1 MAADGLIHRSAVAL
15 RTLRAEMAVRETLP
29 ERRRRVLDGTV
40 HALKPDSMDADYAAR
55 TLIDYDSAT
64 PHVVI
69 AVGELHAP
77 TQVTWQIA
85 GMAMGPAQAAWG
97 AAREAAQLH
106 REQGH
111 LGAVRPLVLSWQGY
125 RPPSPLGV
133 LSSRIAARAG
143 ERLAEHV
150 WTTSLLWQCT
160 GAGRGAGTALDPWRS
175 LEAHSYGVPVAVRA
189 LGLLALWSRTRLERT
204 VPSAGR
210 IDALVL
216 SGSVGAP
223 HHWWGTVSALAE
235 RSERG
240 LHRGPRVTEIR
251 ARRDLLAPL
260 GRVLSGR
267 RRVPVDTAQGGQ
279 IVQAGFPASPESGLI
294 PAVGHNTHGGRGYR
308 DPGTVS
314 LRAIAGATQN

>member
-1 MAADGLIHRSAVAL
+1 MAAEGLIHRSAAAL
-15 RTLRAEMAVRETLP
+15 SALRAEMAVRETLP

-69 AVGELHAP
+69 AVGELRAP

-106 REQGH
+106 REQRS
-111 LGAVRPLVLSWQGY
+111 LGAERPLVLSWLGY
-125 RPPSPLGV
+125 HPPSPLGV
-133 LSSRIAARAG
+133 LSSRTAARAG

-150 WTTSLLWQCT
+150 WTTSLLWQGA
-160 GAGRGAGTALDPWRS
+160 GAGRGAGTRLDPWRS

-189 LGLLALWSRTRLERT
+189 LGLLGLWSRTRIERT
-204 VPSAGR
+204 VPEAGR
-210 IDALVL
+210 IDTLVL

-223 HHWWGTVSALAE
+223 RRWWDAVAALGCA
-235 RSERG
+235 
-240 LHRGPRVTEIR
+240 PWVTDIR

-279 IVQAGFPASPESGLI
+279 IVQAGSPASPESELI

-308 DPGTVS
+308 DPGTLS
-314 LRAIAGATQN
+314 LRAIAAATQN